1 MFFLC
6 EVASVA
12 RHTICHMGGTYLVA
26 TQIRATALPV
36 SLPFSS
42 DMSRYAA

>member
-1 MFFLC
+1 MVFFVWGCGCCKAHNL
-6 EVASVA
+6 S
-12 RHTICHMGGTYLVA
+12 HGGTYLVA